1 MCKSNE
7 NVLLEAKPFYN
18 YLQEVIAFSN
28 IAFLKDPE
36 KPLTKFEHFDS
47 ISSNLFKE
55 AVNMALEKDAP
66 TKKKYVWTNQAPFTT
81 KRLSKKNHEK
91 VAFEKQIS

>member
-1 MCKSNE
+1 
-7 NVLLEAKPFYN
+7 
-18 YLQEVIAFSN
+18 
-28 IAFLKDPE
+28 
-36 KPLTKFEHFDS
+36 
-47 ISSNLFKE
+47 
-55 AVNMALEKDAP
+55 MALEKDAP